1 MLFVIIDLVIFAGLV
16 LSWALLPSSP
26 QTEA

>member
-1 MLFVIIDLVIFAGLV
+1 MLFVIIDMVVFLGLV